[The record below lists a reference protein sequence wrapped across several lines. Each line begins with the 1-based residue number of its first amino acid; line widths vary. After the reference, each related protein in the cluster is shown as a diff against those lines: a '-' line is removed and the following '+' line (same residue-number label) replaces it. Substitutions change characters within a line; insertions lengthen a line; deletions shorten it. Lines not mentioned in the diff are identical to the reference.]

1 MREHGRGLDGRMV
14 GRRAQTGCGR
24 RRRER
29 GRGARVQAGRADND
43 DDDKQSRH
51 YPSKLVIDALS
62 RNVAGLAVGKVSW
75 RVGST
80 VILHLY
86 SCRTTAVAVFVRPDP
101 FLCFFTASALTR
113 ESSQFDYR
121 FLISSMEP
129 IIDYGKNSI
138 FTSLV
143 ATNIPSR
150 I

>member
-1 MREHGRGLDGRMV
+1 MDGWSDDVRRLATGAGEGRGGE
-14 GRRAQTGCGR
+14 A
-24 RRRER
+24 R
-29 GRGARVQAGRADND
+29 GYKQAGQTDRRADND